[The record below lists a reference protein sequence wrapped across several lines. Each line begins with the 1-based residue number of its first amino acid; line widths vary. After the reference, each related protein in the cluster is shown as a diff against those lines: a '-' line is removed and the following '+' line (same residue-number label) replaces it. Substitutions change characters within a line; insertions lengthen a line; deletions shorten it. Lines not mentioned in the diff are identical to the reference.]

1 MLKKKIPIII
11 LYFLFTSNAYAY
23 LDPISGSFIVQ
34 GLLALLAAIIFYIRN
49 PKKLLQDAKKLIKK
63 IYFKFKEIFSKK
75 N

>member
-1 MLKKKIPIII
+1 MTKYWLTAVLII
-11 LYFLFTSNAYAY
+11 FPSSSAYAY
-23 LDPISGSFIVQ
+23 LDPVSGSFIVQ